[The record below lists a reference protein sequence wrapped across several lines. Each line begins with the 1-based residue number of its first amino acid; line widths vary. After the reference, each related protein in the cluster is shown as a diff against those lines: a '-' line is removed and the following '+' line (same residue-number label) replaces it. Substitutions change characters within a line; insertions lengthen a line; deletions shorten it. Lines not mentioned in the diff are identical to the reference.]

1 MIQIIDKLAYIKIVD
16 RKILITRSRGIADV
30 YYIPGGKREKDES
43 DLQALTREVKEE
55 LDVQLLPE
63 TVQFVGT
70 FESQAHGKAE
80 GVKVRMTCYTADYD
94 GEIKPTSEIE
104 EVAWFTYADKE
115 RTAPV
120 DKIIFDWLKARN
132 QID

>member
-55 LDVQLLPE
+55 LDVHLLPE

-70 FESQAHGKAE
+70 FEAQAHGKAE

-120 DKIIFDWLKARN
+120 DKIIFDWLKAHD